1 MAYLS
6 ADYKKQLNYCDE
18 LNKLN
23 VYFTENL
30 RVYNYYRLE
39 PVPEQQIITRSNAE
53 IDYNLDHSITN

>member
-1 MAYLS
+1 LVTFKWVEVRKMNPAYLS

-30 RVYNYYRLE
+30 SL
-39 PVPEQQIITRSNAE
+39 
-53 IDYNLDHSITN
+53 